1 VKILFFV
8 SILSLYS
15 LLHLYVF
22 LKMRSALAFSG
33 VTAIFLIVFMALMVS
48 APVVVRVLEGNRFD
62 VTARLI
68 SYLGYTWMGLVF
80 LFFFCSLAIDMYRLL
95 VYATGRMF
103 HTGFPFLLPSPRI
116 AFFIALL
123 PALAIAV
130 FGLYEARTIRTE
142 TVVIRSPKIPKEIGA
157 LTIAQISDV
166 HLGLI
171 VRHKRLK
178 RILNVVRR
186 AKPDILVSTGDLV
199 DGQIDNLNG
208 LAELLQ
214 VVNPPYGKFAITGNH
229 EFYAGLDQALNFAQ
243 SAGFTVLRGETSDA
257 AGIITV
263 AGIDDPTGKY
273 FGSYKGVSE
282 KALLSHLSKKR
293 FVLLLKHLPV
303 VNKEALGL
311 FDLQLS
317 GHTHKGQIFPFNLI
331 TRLFFPYHTGL
342 IPLSH
347 GSQLYVSRGSGT
359 WGPPIRFLSPP
370 EVTIIKLVHAKI
382 STSSLNPH
390 ELFKI
395 NQDISVSERSGL
407 VRLNYGGD
415 PA

>member
-1 VKILFFV
+1 MINGHKTKNRYQGEATVKILFFV
-8 SILSLYS
+8 SIFSLYS

-22 LKMRSALAFSG
+22 LKIRGAFAFGG
-33 VTAIFLIVFMALMVS
+33 VTAVFLIVFMVLMVG
-48 APVVVRVLEGNRFD
+48 APFVVRVLEGHRFD
-62 VTARLI
+62 VAARLI

-80 LFFFCSLAIDMYRLL
+80 LFFFCSLAIDIYRLL

-103 HTGFPFLLPSPRI
+103 HAGFFSFTPSPRI

-123 PALAIAV
+123 TTGAIAV
-130 FGLYEARTIRTE
+130 FGYYEARTIRTE
-142 TVVIRSPKIPKEIGA
+142 TVVIRSTKIPEGIGA

-178 RILNVVRR
+178 RILNAARR
-186 AKPDILVSTGDLV
+186 ANPDILVSTGDLV
-199 DGQIDNLNG
+199 DGQIDNLSG
-208 LAELLQ
+208 FAELLQ
-214 VVNPPYGKFAITGNH
+214 TVNPPYGKFAITGNH
-229 EFYAGLDQALNFAQ
+229 EFYAGLDQALHFSQ
-243 SAGFTVLRGETSDA
+243 SAGFTVLRGETYDV

-263 AGIDDPTGKY
+263 VGIDDPTGKY
-273 FGSYKGVSE
+273 FGLYKGVSE
-282 KALLSHLSKKR
+282 KSLLSHHSNKK
-293 FVLLLKHLPV
+293 FVLLLKHMPTV
-303 VNKEALGL
+303 SKEALGL

-342 IPLSH
+342 IPLLH

-370 EVTIIKLVHAKI
+370 EVTLIKLVHAK
-382 STSSLNPH
+382 
-390 ELFKI
+390 
-395 NQDISVSERSGL
+395 SE
-407 VRLNYGGD
+407 
-415 PA
+415 